1 MSLGSCCEQAQFYG
15 GNGGEMLVWKALW
28 GSWHVVSRPNTA
40 AGMGVNVGM
49 QSTLEAGMSFPI
61 AETTVVSRPV

>member
-1 MSLGSCCEQAQFYG
+1 M
-15 GNGGEMLVWKALW
+15 
-28 GSWHVVSRPNTA
+28 SRPNTA